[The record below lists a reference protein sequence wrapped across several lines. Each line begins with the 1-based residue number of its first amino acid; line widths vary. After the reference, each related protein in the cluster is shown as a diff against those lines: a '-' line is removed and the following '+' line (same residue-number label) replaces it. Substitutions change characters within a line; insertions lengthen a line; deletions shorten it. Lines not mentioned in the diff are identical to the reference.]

1 MVGLALMT
9 GGSMPDPN
17 KWEPERIYSPMRI
30 TVAPILMVA
39 GFVVVVM
46 GIFKKNSVDT
56 AKDQSGTEA

>member
-1 MVGLALMT
+1 
-9 GGSMPDPN
+9 
-17 KWEPERIYSPMRI
+17 
-30 TVAPILMVA
+30 MVA